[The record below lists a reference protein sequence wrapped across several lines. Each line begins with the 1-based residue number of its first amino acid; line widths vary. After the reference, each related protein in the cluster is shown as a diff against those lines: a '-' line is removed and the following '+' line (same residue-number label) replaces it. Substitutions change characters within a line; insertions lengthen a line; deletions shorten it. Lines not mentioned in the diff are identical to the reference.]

1 MEDKPPF
8 ILYNKNSKTL
18 SSRLSN
24 YKPQKDKINL
34 IFSRIPQDV
43 LENSKEVKSVIFKER
58 KPIYDIIN
66 LDKKPNKI
74 KIYNNMSL
82 ENREN
87 VEIIN
92 SFREYVYEFNQE
104 ENDLLEDAEKVQ
116 KENKIFGNQYH
127 NLQNRNNKY
136 KTGTYLDHDYL
147 IPIANRYNSK
157 GIKVP
162 KMNNDKSVFSG
173 NPLILSGSELEEFIV
188 YNLGD
193 RQKGTNFLE
202 RLDEIMERKINGN
215 SMLSSEELKRLK
227 ELDRPENRKG
237 YVPPDILIPKL
248 QDEIEMSKDTI
259 KNIKD
264 LDLFF
269 QKKKG
274 SDNNIK
280 LNHNSLSFLENSE
293 NINDKIRIKK
303 NLPSLKKFNNDNNIL
318 NNNDNIS
325 RNMSTIDYLPPR
337 SPKIFSSQTN
347 SDINSPKSK
356 VKSNLFIF
364 SRLPSSSRNK
374 NKFEDEETRFTFIKN
389 LYKEQKN
396 RKANLP
402 NISYL
407 IKNRKGRFSSLN
419 IHNNKRKSI
428 QNNSVDAENKI
439 FSRNSLK
446 LQNFSEEKIEEKT
459 NSNESEKS
467 ELELIRELGHLPKME
482 IKKKLN
488 LDLSD
493 NNNSNINDKINRNK
507 EKKRTRKRKL
517 TKIKIKKIK
526 DDKNLI
532 KTEKMFNLVLKN
544 ENIDKNRKQIEKFL
558 EKRGYDTSRAMDNQ
572 LLFKNMDRVEKGMQK
587 KVLQEQY
594 KIRGESV
601 TTKYKQLLEKDDILS
616 KQIEENTLK
625 FKKMIYEINV
635 DKDIDE

>member
-1 MEDKPPF
+1 M
-8 ILYNKNSKTL
+8 
-18 SSRLSN
+18 
-24 YKPQKDKINL
+24 
-34 IFSRIPQDV
+34 
-43 LENSKEVKSVIFKER
+43 
-58 KPIYDIIN
+58 
-66 LDKKPNKI
+66 
-74 KIYNNMSL
+74 
-82 ENREN
+82 
-87 VEIIN
+87 
-92 SFREYVYEFNQE
+92 
-104 ENDLLEDAEKVQ
+104 
-116 KENKIFGNQYH
+116 
-127 NLQNRNNKY
+127 
-136 KTGTYLDHDYL
+136 
-147 IPIANRYNSK
+147 
-157 GIKVP
+157 
-162 KMNNDKSVFSG
+162 
-173 NPLILSGSELEEFIV
+173 
-188 YNLGD
+188 
-193 RQKGTNFLE
+193 
-202 RLDEIMERKINGN
+202 
-215 SMLSSEELKRLK
+215 
-227 ELDRPENRKG
+227 
-237 YVPPDILIPKL
+237 
-248 QDEIEMSKDTI
+248 
-259 KNIKD
+259 
-264 LDLFF
+264 
-269 QKKKG
+269 
-274 SDNNIK
+274 
-280 LNHNSLSFLENSE
+280 
-293 NINDKIRIKK
+293 
-303 NLPSLKKFNNDNNIL
+303 
-318 NNNDNIS
+318 
-325 RNMSTIDYLPPR
+325 
-337 SPKIFSSQTN
+337 
-347 SDINSPKSK
+347 
-356 VKSNLFIF
+356 
-364 SRLPSSSRNK
+364 PSSSRNK

-389 LYKEQKN
+389 LYKDQKN

-428 QNNSVDAENKI
+428 QNISADAENKI

-625 FKKMIYEINV
+625 FKKMIYEKNV
-635 DKDIDE
+635 DKDINE

>member
-1 MEDKPPF
+1 
-8 ILYNKNSKTL
+8 
-18 SSRLSN
+18 
-24 YKPQKDKINL
+24 
-34 IFSRIPQDV
+34 
-43 LENSKEVKSVIFKER
+43 
-58 KPIYDIIN
+58 
-66 LDKKPNKI
+66 
-74 KIYNNMSL
+74 
-82 ENREN
+82 
-87 VEIIN
+87 
-92 SFREYVYEFNQE
+92 
-104 ENDLLEDAEKVQ
+104 
-116 KENKIFGNQYH
+116 
-127 NLQNRNNKY
+127 
-136 KTGTYLDHDYL
+136 
-147 IPIANRYNSK
+147 
-157 GIKVP
+157 
-162 KMNNDKSVFSG
+162 
-173 NPLILSGSELEEFIV
+173 
-188 YNLGD
+188 
-193 RQKGTNFLE
+193 
-202 RLDEIMERKINGN
+202 
-215 SMLSSEELKRLK
+215 LK
-227 ELDRPENRKG
+227 ELDIPENRKG

-389 LYKEQKN
+389 LYKDQKN

-459 NSNESEKS
+459 NSN
-467 ELELIRELGHLPKME
+467 
-482 IKKKLN
+482 
-488 LDLSD
+488 
-493 NNNSNINDKINRNK
+493 
-507 EKKRTRKRKL
+507 
-517 TKIKIKKIK
+517 
-526 DDKNLI
+526 
-532 KTEKMFNLVLKN
+532 
-544 ENIDKNRKQIEKFL
+544 
-558 EKRGYDTSRAMDNQ
+558 
-572 LLFKNMDRVEKGMQK
+572 
-587 KVLQEQY
+587 
-594 KIRGESV
+594 
-601 TTKYKQLLEKDDILS
+601 
-616 KQIEENTLK
+616 
-625 FKKMIYEINV
+625 
-635 DKDIDE
+635 

>member
-8 ILYNKNSKTL
+8 ILYNTNAKTL
-18 SSRLSN
+18 SSRLSK
-24 YKPQKDKINL
+24 YKPQGDKINL
-34 IFSRIPQDV
+34 IFSRIPRDV
-43 LENSKEVKSVIFKER
+43 LENSKEIRSIIFKER

-74 KIYNNMSL
+74 KTYNNMSI
-82 ENREN
+82 EQREN
-87 VEIIN
+87 IENIN
-92 SFREYVYEFNQE
+92 SFREFVYEFNQE
-104 ENDLLEDAEKVQ
+104 ENDLLEDVEKVQ

-127 NLQNRNNKY
+127 KLQKDQNKL

-162 KMNNDKSVFSG
+162 KMNNDKSVFAG

-193 RQKGTNFLE
+193 RKKGTHFLE
-202 RLDEIMERKINGN
+202 RMDEIMERKINGN
-215 SMLSSEELKRLK
+215 SMLTSEEMKRLK

-237 YVPPDILIPKL
+237 YIPPDILISQL
-248 QDEIEMSKDTI
+248 QDEIETSKDTL

-269 QKKKG
+269 RNKKG
-274 SDNNIK
+274 SDRNLK
-280 LNHNSLSFLENSE
+280 LNHNSFSSFENSE

-303 NLPSLKKFNNDNNIL
+303 NLPSLKKFSNNNSILNNDNT
-318 NNNDNIS
+318 S
-325 RNMSTIDYLPPR
+325 RNMSTIDYLSPK
-337 SPKIFSSQTN
+337 SPKIFSNRTKST
-347 SDINSPKSK
+347 INSPKPK

-374 NKFEDEETRFTFIKN
+374 NKFEDEETRFSLISN
-389 LYKEQKN
+389 LYKEQSK
-396 RKANLP
+396 KKSNLP

-407 IKNRKGRFSSLN
+407 IKNRKGRFSNLN
-419 IHNNKRKSI
+419 IHNNNKKNSI
-428 QNNSVDAENKI
+428 HNNSAGAENKI

-459 NSNESEKS
+459 HSDESEKS
-467 ELELIRELGHLPKME
+467 ELELIKELEHLPKME
-482 IKKKLN
+482 IKKKLD

-493 NNNSNINDKINRNK
+493 NNNTNNKIIRNN

-517 TKIKIKKIK
+517 TKVKVKKSK
-526 DDKNLI
+526 EDKNLI

-558 EKRGYDTSRAMDNQ
+558 QKRGFDTSRAMDNQ
-572 LLFKNMDRVEKGMQK
+572 LLFKNMDNVEKGMQK

-594 KIRGESV
+594 KIRGESI
-601 TTKYKQLLEKDDILS
+601 TTRYKQLLEKDDILS
-616 KQIEENTLK
+616 KQIEENTFK
-625 FKKMIYEINV
+625 FKKMIYEKNV
-635 DKDIDE
+635 GKDIDE